1 MIINLENY
9 LYALMLYSNHT
20 CQNFTVDF
28 KNALWN
34 NCIMIFNPHISK
46 FIKIGAVLFCF
57 MCLFFA
63 INMASKYEYQKTE
76 TEIQGNKVRELEEK
90 IRELTIINQEL
101 SQIRMI
107 LAQDREQLKKEI
119 SVLQKKYPELEDW
132 KLTSKNEP

>member
-1 MIINLENY
+1 
-9 LYALMLYSNHT
+9 MLLCSISNHT
-20 CQNFTVDF
+20 YQNFTIDF

-34 NCIMIFNPHISK
+34 NCIMILNPHISK

-63 INMASKYEYQKTE
+63 INTASKYEYQKTE
-76 TEIQGNKVRELEEK
+76 TKIQGNKVRELEEK
-90 IRELTIINQEL
+90 IRELTITNQEL
-101 SQIRMI
+101 LNIRMI

-119 SVLQKKYPELEDW
+119 SALQKKYPELEDW